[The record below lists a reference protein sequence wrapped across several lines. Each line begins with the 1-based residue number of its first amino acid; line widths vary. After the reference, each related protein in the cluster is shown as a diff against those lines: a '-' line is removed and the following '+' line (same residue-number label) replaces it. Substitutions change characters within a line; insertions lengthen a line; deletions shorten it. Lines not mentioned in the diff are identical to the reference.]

1 MSRKSEVL
9 RKQERMQIKLP
20 TLLEYYLT
28 TKQVKGCSNKTIIAI
43 RSVMERFI
51 RFQEARG
58 HSLKLADLK
67 IEDARSYV
75 VSLQGKVT
83 KYDGHKFNH
92 PIANSEY
99 SPQTIHS
106 HVRILRTFS
115 NWLRDEGYSPHPILE
130 RLELPRLPKVKIA
143 VLSPEEI
150 QQVLNSMNPGTSLGA
165 RLMAMVL
172 VMLDTGIRA
181 GELVGMQMSNVEW
194 NHGVIKVYG
203 KGSKERFVP
212 IGATAKQ
219 TMLRYVQT
227 FRPKPARDDIDNV
240 FLSVDGYPLTV
251 NALVHIMTRLANS
264 SGVERLHAHLLRHTS
279 GVLYL
284 VNGGDTKSLQ
294 MYLGHTT
301 AQMTNHYEQLTTE
314 HMMAQHRKFS
324 PVDSLGVSYRRFG
337 KPKINGSKSMPN
349 SSQLSSTKSE

>member
-1 MSRKSEVL
+1 MSGKSEAL
-9 RKQERMQIKLP
+9 RKRERMQIKIS
-20 TLLEYYLT
+20 TLLDYYLT
-28 TKQVKGCSNKTIIAI
+28 TKKVKGCSPKTIVAI

-51 RFQEARG
+51 RFLEGRE
-58 HSLKLADLK
+58 HSLKLVDLS
-67 IEDARSYV
+67 IEDARAYV

-83 KYDGHKFNH
+83 KYPGHKFNN
-92 PIANSEY
+92 PIPDSEY

-115 NWLRDEGYSPHPILE
+115 NWVKDEGYSTKPIFE
-130 RLELPRLPKVKIA
+130 RLELPRLPQVKIA

-150 QQVLNSMNPGTSLGA
+150 QQVLGSINPGTFIGA
-165 RLMAMVL
+165 RLIAMVL

-181 GELVGMQMSNVEW
+181 GELVGMQLANVDW
-194 NHGVIKVYG
+194 DRGVIKVFG

-227 FRPKPARDDIDNV
+227 FRPKPARDDIDQV
-240 FLSVDGYPLTV
+240 FLSVDGYALTV
-251 NALVHIMTRLANS
+251 NALVHIMHRLAKN

-279 GVLYL
+279 GVTYL

-294 MYLGHTT
+294 MYLGHTS

-337 KPKINGSKSMPN
+337 KPKANGAK
-349 SSQLSSTKSE
+349 STKSSDFSSAEGK